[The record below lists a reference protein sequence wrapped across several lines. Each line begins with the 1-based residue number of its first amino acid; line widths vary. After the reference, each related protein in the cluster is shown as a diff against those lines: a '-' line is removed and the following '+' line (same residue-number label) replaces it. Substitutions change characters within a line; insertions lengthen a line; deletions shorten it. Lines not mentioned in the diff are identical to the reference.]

1 MKRAQKESEAKD
13 VNENDNEKTPEEKS
27 NAVKNSDEDT
37 GKETG

>member
-13 VNENDNEKTPEEKS
+13 VNENDNEKTEKS
-27 NAVKNSDEDT
+27 NAVKNGDEDT